1 MPRNFD
7 AKNPNS
13 HKHLLILGLDPSY
26 LLALKAC
33 KQECNLD
40 FAVVISRA
48 SIIRYVQR
56 CI

>member
-26 LLALKAC
+26 LLTLKAC

-48 SIIRYVQR
+48 SIIKYVQR